1 MYKGSYIFN
10 KNYKD
15 DPRRYPY
22 FDLEV
27 RLLWSNDPGG
37 SVATG
42 NSFHDKNVKGK
53 KKW

>member
-1 MYKGSYIFN
+1 MDKKGSYIVN

-15 DPRRYPY
+15 DPSRYLY

-27 RLLWSNDPGG
+27 RFAWSNDTGG

-42 NSFHDKNVKGK
+42 KSFHDKSVKGK
-53 KKW
+53 KW